1 MLIYAV
7 VSITATTCSITSTIT
22 ATSAATA
29 DIAVAGIAAV
39 GCTTATATTTTTMS
53 STIEQHAASYYS
65 THPIFPSADSK
76 LDAMPKSSYAS
87 PFSSCEYQNKACF
100 GTL

>member
-39 GCTTATATTTTTMS
+39 GCTTATATTTTMS
-53 STIEQHAASYYS
+53 STIEHAASYYS

>member
-1 MLIYAV
+1 LLIYAV

-39 GCTTATATTTTTMS
+39 GCTTTTTATTTMS

-65 THPIFPSADSK
+65 THPIYPSADSR

>member
-7 VSITATTCSITSTIT
+7 VSITTTTCSITSTIT

-39 GCTTATATTTTTMS
+39 GCTTTTTATTTMS

-65 THPIFPSADSK
+65 THPIYPSADSR

>member
-7 VSITATTCSITSTIT
+7 VSITTTTCSITSTIT

-39 GCTTATATTTTTMS
+39 GCTTTTTATTTMS
-53 STIEQHAASYYS
+53 STIEQHAASYYF
-65 THPIFPSADSK
+65 THPIYPSADSR